1 MDFTIEA
8 FIWLMVIG
16 VTCGIFAGTI
26 TSFVRFGF
34 SQWKLIVI
42 FGMIIWIV
50 KSWV

>member
-8 FIWLMVIG
+8 FIWLIVLG

-34 SQWKLIVI
+34 SQWKFIVV
-42 FGMIIWIV
+42 FGFLVWII
-50 KSWV
+50 KSWF